1 MYYLLI
7 ERSGN
12 AFLLFIL
19 FILCFYKKMLIIKE
33 NQLIS
38 MRQNIKIRKN
48 KNEFFRIQFIIII
61 NTISHFFYFF

>member
-19 FILCFYKKMLIIKE
+19 FILCFYKKNVNYKRKPVNFDE
-33 NQLIS
+33 T
-38 MRQNIKIRKN
+38 KHKN
-48 KNEFFRIQFIIII
+48 KKE
-61 NTISHFFYFF
+61 